1 MVRMKYGKKDVLEIV
16 NSIVIID
23 FSLVLH
29 FKAYVMFTEEFYL
42 NFWNSLSQTDYS
54 AFKVRKI
61 PKVVCVLAV
70 VILTV
75 LRQKH
80 FI

>member
-1 MVRMKYGKKDVLEIV
+1 MSVKMSISKMVRMKYRKKDVLEIV

-42 NFWNSLSQTDYS
+42 NF
-54 AFKVRKI
+54 
-61 PKVVCVLAV
+61 
-70 VILTV
+70 
-75 LRQKH
+75 
-80 FI
+80 